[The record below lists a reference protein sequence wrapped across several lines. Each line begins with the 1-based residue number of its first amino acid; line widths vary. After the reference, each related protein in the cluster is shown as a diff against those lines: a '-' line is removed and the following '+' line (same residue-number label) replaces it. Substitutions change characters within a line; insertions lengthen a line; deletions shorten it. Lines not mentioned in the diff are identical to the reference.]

1 MNKEHFNKFSE
12 CINDSLK
19 EEQWVGNNINKWWK
33 WVSAKTETQLH
44 CDALPNNRLTRKE
57 LKSLCSNNS
66 GASDLACSIAIMA
79 WGGQNRNH
87 GITLFNRF
95 DEIKPIIKDMRKG
108 NINHIEAY
116 KQFYKIWIAEKPLG
130 MGAAY
135 FSKLIF
141 FCEPSHKGYI
151 MDQWTSKSINMLT
164 NEPIVHLISNHVSNK
179 NTDITYSTFCNTVDN
194 IAQTLGYK
202 GEEIEIA
209 MFSKGGRNKWQWREY
224 VCNNYNKQT

>member
-1 MNKEHFNKFSE
+1 
-12 CINDSLK
+12 
-19 EEQWVGNNINKWWK
+19 
-33 WVSAKTETQLH
+33 
-44 CDALPNNRLTRKE
+44 
-57 LKSLCSNNS
+57 
-66 GASDLACSIAIMA
+66 
-79 WGGQNRNH
+79 
-87 GITLFNRF
+87 
-95 DEIKPIIKDMRKG
+95 MRKG

-209 MFSKGGRNKWQWREY
+209 MFSKGVITSYSIHYTKLYDLHFGKEVSLKIYDRHEIAAGQSRYQIVSQPQFKRQSPLAHDRRGD
-224 VCNNYNKQT
+224 VMPYNFV